1 MLKKV
6 YILRIDYLVDTAPF
20 IKPKIV
26 GKFNGR
32 KKN

>member
-6 YILRIDYLVDTAPF
+6 YILRTGYLVDTVRF
-20 IKPKIV
+20 IKPNIAGKI
-26 GKFNGR
+26 NGR

>member
-6 YILRIDYLVDTAPF
+6 YILRTGCLVGTVHF
-20 IKPKIV
+20 IKPNIAGKIY
-26 GKFNGR
+26 GT